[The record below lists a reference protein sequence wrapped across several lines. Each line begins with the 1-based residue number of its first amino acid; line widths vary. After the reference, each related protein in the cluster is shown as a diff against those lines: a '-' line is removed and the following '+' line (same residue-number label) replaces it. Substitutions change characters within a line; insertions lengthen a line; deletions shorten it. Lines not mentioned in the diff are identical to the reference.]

1 MSTDAGIHIEVTSGV
16 SAFTGEAFCSIVVRD
31 GGCHGKVL
39 GSGQDNP
46 AGIRAMALSWLEAAE
61 AAESDAVV
69 FAELKALGLDE
80 AAAGCVIAGM
90 RARRSS

>member
-1 MSTDAGIHIEVTSGV
+1 MSDEAGIHIEVTSGV

-39 GSGQDNP
+39 GSGQDSP
-46 AGIRAMALSWLEAAE
+46 AGIRAVALSWLEAAE

-69 FAELKALGLDE
+69 FAELKAIGLDE
-80 AAAGCVIAGM
+80 VAAGLFIASLRKR
-90 RARRSS
+90 RA